1 MSVSSITST
10 NSSSADSSTA
20 AARVPQKV
28 LGQKDFLKLIA
39 TQMTHQDPMK
49 PMEDTAFI
57 AQMAQF
63 SSLENSQKMLDQ
75 FSTLRSSNELSL
87 ARSLIGQNVTVFD
100 MESQKEVTGTVDGVG
115 MDKGTT
121 SLEVGGK
128 TYDLAMLRR
137 VTAQPPASPSS
148 TSSASSNSS
157 SPSS

>member
-1 MSVSSITST
+1 MSVSSITS
-10 NSSSADSSTA
+10 SASTA
-20 AARVPQKV
+20 ADSADASVRVPQKV

-75 FSTLRSSNELSL
+75 FTTLRSSNELSL
-87 ARSLIGQNVTVFD
+87 ARSLIGQNVTVYD
-100 MESQKEVTGTVDGVG
+100 TEDQKEVTGTVNGVG
-115 MDKGTT
+115 MEKGTT

-128 TYDLAMLRR
+128 SYDLAMLRR
-137 VTAQPPASPSS
+137 VTAQLPAPATTPS
-148 TSSASSNSS
+148 N
-157 SPSS
+157 